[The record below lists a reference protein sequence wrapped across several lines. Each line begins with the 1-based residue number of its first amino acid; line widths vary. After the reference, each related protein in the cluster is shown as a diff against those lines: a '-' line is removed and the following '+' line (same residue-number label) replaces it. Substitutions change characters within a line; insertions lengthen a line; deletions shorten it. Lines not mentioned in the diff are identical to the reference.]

1 MSNNSSSSGIGGI
14 LGIAVCIAL
23 LFVMR
28 KIFPSLGK
36 LLLAAGI
43 VIAVLIVL
51 VVVLVIVFSKSTDK
65 DNKKTTGLSDEV
77 SAILSKGRSNLME
90 LRRYS
95 MSIKNQQIR
104 TSSEEIC
111 KSVDKILRTLREQP
125 EDVPDVRQFFNY
137 YLPTFG
143 KIMKKYA
150 MLEKNG
156 IPTREATE
164 STIMCLADIKA
175 AMEKQHTNLFED
187 DMLDLSVEMEALK
200 ANCKRDGLLADEDFN
215 VSDTG
220 NINLTL

>member
-1 MSNNSSSSGIGGI
+1 MSNNNSSSGIGGL
-14 LGIAVCIAL
+14 LGIVACIAAF
-23 LFVMR
+23 FVAR
-28 KIFPSLGK
+28 KFFPSLGK
-36 LLLAAGI
+36 LLLIAG
-43 VIAVLIVL
+43 IVL
-51 VVVLVIVFSKSTDK
+51 VVLIVAIVIIVIACSKSTAKDK
-65 DNKKTTGLSDEV
+65 KKTGLSDEASV
-77 SAILSKGRSNLME
+77 VLSKGRSNLME
-90 LRRYS
+90 LRRHS

-125 EDVPDVRQFFNY
+125 EDIPDVRQFFNY

-164 STIMCLADIKA
+164 GTIICLADIKV
-175 AMEKQHTNLFED
+175 AMEKQHANLFED